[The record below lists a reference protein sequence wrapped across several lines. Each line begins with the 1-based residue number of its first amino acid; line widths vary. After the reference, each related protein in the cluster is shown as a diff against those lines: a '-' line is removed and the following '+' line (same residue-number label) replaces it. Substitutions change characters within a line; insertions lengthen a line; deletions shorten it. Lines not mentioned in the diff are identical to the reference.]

1 MLHLTLVRRAGDF
14 PQLLLSCVTASG
26 ESIYS
31 HPKRE
36 VKTQKRNGY
45 IQFQF
50 SDSMGLLGLLTGKRI
65 EYMPLK
71 ETALPKG
78 PSPACL
84 MTYKDGTPAS
94 VTFPLKFTLASPQT
108 TC

>member
-1 MLHLTLVRRAGDF
+1 MSHLTLVRRAADF
-14 PQLLLSCVTASG
+14 PQPLLSCVAASG

-36 VKTQKRNGY
+36 VKTQKRNEY
-45 IQFQF
+45 TQFQF
-50 SDSMGLLGLLTGKRI
+50 SDSMGLLGLLTVKRI

-78 PSPACL
+78 PSPGCL
-84 MTYKDGTPAS
+84 MTYKETA
-94 VTFPLKFTLASPQT
+94 
-108 TC
+108 